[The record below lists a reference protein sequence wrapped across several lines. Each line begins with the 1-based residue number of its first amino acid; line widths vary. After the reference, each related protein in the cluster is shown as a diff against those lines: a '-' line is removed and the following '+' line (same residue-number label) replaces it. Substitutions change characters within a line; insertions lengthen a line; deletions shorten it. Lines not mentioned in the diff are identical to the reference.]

1 VKLVTGV
8 QTCALPISLHSL
20 PAPCEFQTHLFT
32 VAQRT
37 NEFGIRM
44 ALGANGVQVLRLVFA
59 STATSVIGGLAGGVV
74 LSLVLSKFLARWAEG
89 STQSPILFIAA
100 MVLLILAA
108 ALAAFVPARR
118 ASSIDPME
126 ALRYE

>member
-1 VKLVTGV
+1 
-8 QTCALPISLHSL
+8 
-20 PAPCEFQTHLFT
+20 
-32 VAQRT
+32 
-37 NEFGIRM
+37 M
-44 ALGANGVQVLRLVFA
+44 QVLRLVFA
-59 STATSVIGGLAGGVV
+59 STATSVTGGLAGGVV
-74 LSLVLSKFLARWAEG
+74 LSLVLSKFLSRWAADSRQSEFLF
-89 STQSPILFIAA
+89 SQSPVLFLAG

>member
-1 VKLVTGV
+1 MSVSRTAFGSILALALAATG
-8 QTCALPISLHSL
+8 
-20 PAPCEFQTHLFT
+20 LFSVVSYS

-44 ALGANGVQVLRLVFA
+44 ALGANGAQVLRLVFA

-74 LSLVLSKFLARWAEG
+74 LSLALSKFLSRWAEG
-89 STQSPILFIAA
+89 SAQSPILFIAA
-100 MVLLILAA
+100 MLLLILAA
-108 ALAAFVPARR
+108 TLAAFVPARR

>member
-1 VKLVTGV
+1 
-8 QTCALPISLHSL
+8 
-20 PAPCEFQTHLFT
+20 
-32 VAQRT
+32 
-37 NEFGIRM
+37 M

-59 STATSVIGGLAGGVV
+59 STATSVIGGLAGGIV
-74 LSLVLSKFLARWAEG
+74 LSLALSKFLSRWAEG
-89 STQSPILFIAA
+89 SAQSPLLFIAA
-100 MVLLILAA
+100 TFLLILAA

>member
-1 VKLVTGV
+1 MFGGFSFLALALAATG
-8 QTCALPISLHSL
+8 
-20 PAPCEFQTHLFT
+20 LFSVVSYS

-44 ALGANGVQVLRLVFA
+44 ALGANPVQVLRLVFA
-59 STATSVIGGLAGGVV
+59 STATSVIGGLAGGIV
-74 LSLVLSKFLARWAEG
+74 LSLVLSKFLARWAASNGQREFLF
-89 STQSPILFIAA
+89 SQSPILFLAG

-108 ALAAFVPARR
+108 ALAAFAPAPL
-118 ASSIDPME
+118 ASAIDPME